1 MTLQSSRADE
11 HAVYER
17 FQPPERVLLGPGP
30 SPVDD
35 RVLRAM
41 AAPVLGHLDPLF
53 LSCMDDVQSL
63 LRYVFE
69 TENRVTIPIS
79 ATGSAG
85 MEAALVNVIEP
96 GDAVVVCVNGIFGER
111 MRDIVER
118 AGGLPVVV
126 EAKWGEAID
135 VQRIE
140 SALDSCK
147 PKALAIVHAE
157 TSTGVLQ
164 DLSGLSE
171 MAHNRDGLL
180 IVDAVTSLGG
190 HPVGVD
196 RQGIDICYSGTQK
209 CIGAPPGLAPITF
222 NERALESIRSRRTK
236 VQSWYLDITLVENYW
251 GADRTYHHTAPISM
265 NYALREA
272 LRLIHEEGLAARWR
286 RHELN
291 HRALVAG
298 IEAMGLRMAVAPA
311 NRLWSLNAVSV
322 PKGVD
327 DARVR
332 SRLLTENI
340 EIGGGLGPLKGC
352 IWRIG
357 LMGSGSTRENVLL
370 VLDALHRALRAEGF
384 LCNSGVEAA
393 QVSYAA
399 VTSHRNAKARARST
413 KSPESIKKG

>member
-1 MTLQSSRADE
+1 MADQPRRIRDRKTCE
-11 HAVYER
+11 K
-17 FQPPERVLLGPGP
+17 FQPPNRVLLGPGP
-30 SPVDD
+30 SPVED
-35 RVLRAM
+35 RVRAAM

-53 LSCMDDVQSL
+53 LRCMDEIQEM

-96 GDAVVVCVNGIFGER
+96 GDEVVVCIHGVFGDR

-118 AGGLPVVV
+118 AGGSPVVV
-126 EAKWGEAID
+126 RAEWGHAID
-135 VQRIE
+135 RQLIE
-140 SALDSCK
+140 QALGSCK
-147 PKALAIVHAE
+147 PRALAIVHAE

-164 DLSGLSE
+164 DLTGLADL
-171 MAHNRDGLL
+171 AHKKGALL

-196 RQGIDICYSGTQK
+196 RNGIDVCYSGTQK
-209 CIGAPPGLAPITF
+209 CLGAPPGLAPISF
-222 NERALESIRSRRTK
+222 SEPAIERIRARRSK
-236 VQSWYLDITLVENYW
+236 VQSWYLDMTMVEKYW
-251 GADRTYHHTAPISM
+251 GSDRTYHHTAPISM
-265 NYALREA
+265 NYALHEA
-272 LRLIHEEGLAARWR
+272 LRIVCEEGLEARWR

-298 IEAMGLRMAVAPA
+298 IEAMGLEMNVAA
-311 NRLWSLNAVSV
+311 EHRLWSLNAVRV
-322 PKGVD
+322 PEGVD

-332 SRLLTENI
+332 VRLLTDSNI
-340 EIGGGLGPLKGC
+340 EIGGGLGPLKGK

-370 VLDALHRALRAEGF
+370 VLDALHRALNAEGF
-384 LCNSGVEAA
+384 LCSSGVDAAEAFY
-393 QVSYAA
+393 S
-399 VTSHRNAKARARST
+399 RN
-413 KSPESIKKG
+413 P

>member
-1 MTLQSSRADE
+1 MTAQSSRAE
-11 HAVYER
+11 ESTIYER
-17 FQPPERVLLGPGP
+17 FQPPKRILLGPGP

-35 RVLRAM
+35 RVLSAM

-53 LSCMDDVQSL
+53 LGCMDDVQAL

-96 GDAVVVCVNGIFGER
+96 GDEVVVCINGVFGQR
-111 MRDIVER
+111 MRDIIER
-118 AGGLPVVV
+118 AGGKPVVV

-135 VQRIE
+135 VDKIAAALE
-140 SALDSCK
+140 SCQPRALS
-147 PKALAIVHAE
+147 LVHAE

-164 DLSGLSE
+164 DLSGLAE
-171 MAHNRDGLL
+171 LAHGRGALL
-180 IVDAVTSLGG
+180 IVDAVTSLAG

-196 RQGIDICYSGTQK
+196 RNGIDICYSGTQK
-209 CIGAPPGLAPITF
+209 CIGAPPGLSPITF
-222 NERALESIRSRRTK
+222 NERALERIRSRRSK

-251 GADRTYHHTAPISM
+251 GDSRTYHHTAPISM

-272 LRLIHEEGLAARWR
+272 LRLAHEEGLEARWR

-298 IEAMGLRMAVAPA
+298 VEGMGLRMAVAA
-311 NRLWSLNAVSV
+311 EHRLWSLNAVSV
-322 PKGVD
+322 PAGVD
-327 DARVR
+327 DGRVR
-332 SRLLTENI
+332 AHLLAENI
-340 EIGGGLGPLKGC
+340 EIGGGLGPMKGR

-357 LMGSGSTRENVLL
+357 LMGSGSTRENVVL
-370 VLDALHRALRAEGF
+370 VLEALRRGLNAEGHS
-384 LCNSGVEAA
+384 CPSGIDAA
-393 QVSYAA
+393 QGVYDL
-399 VTSHRNAKARARST
+399 V
-413 KSPESIKKG
+413 

>member
-1 MTLQSSRADE
+1 MTANSQGVQRE
-11 HAVYER
+11 GTYER
-17 FQPPERVLLGPGP
+17 FQPPKRLLLGPGP

-35 RVLRAM
+35 RVLAAM

-53 LSCMDDVQSL
+53 LGCMDDVQAL

-96 GDAVVVCVNGIFGER
+96 GDTVVVCINGIFGER
-111 MRDIVER
+111 MRDIIER
-118 AGGLPVVV
+118 AGGKPVVV
-126 EAKWGEAID
+126 EAKWGEALD
-135 VQRIE
+135 PKQIE
-140 SALDSCK
+140 AALNSCQ
-147 PKALAIVHAE
+147 PRALALVHAE

-164 DLSGLSE
+164 DLTGLSD
-171 MAHNRDGLL
+171 MAHRRDALL

-190 HPVGVD
+190 HSVAVD
-196 RQGIDICYSGTQK
+196 RNGIDICYSGTQK
-209 CIGAPPGLAPITF
+209 CIGAPPGLSPITF
-222 NERALESIRSRRTK
+222 NERALDRIRSRRTK
-236 VQSWYLDITLVENYW
+236 VQSWYLDITLVEHYW
-251 GADRTYHHTAPISM
+251 GDERTYHHTAPISM

-298 IEAMGLRMAVAPA
+298 VEAMGLQMAVAPA

-322 PKGVD
+322 PQGVD

-332 SRLLTENI
+332 ARLLKEDI
-340 EIGGGLGPLKGC
+340 EIGGGLGPLKGQM
-352 IWRIG
+352 WRIG
-357 LMGSGSTRENVLL
+357 LMGLGSTRENVVL
-370 VLDALHRALRAEGF
+370 VLDALQRALNAEGF
-384 LCNSGVEAA
+384 SSGSGVETA
-393 QVSYAA
+393 QAIY
-399 VTSHRNAKARARST
+399 
-413 KSPESIKKG
+413 E